1 MGQEQGAAPSA
12 RGRRGVLGIVGIAAG
27 VLVAVI
33 MLVAGSVY
41 AITESRFAKTY
52 EVPKLA
58 LSVPGPSDTEAMA
71 RGKHLAVTRGC
82 LECHAENGAGRLFI
96 DEMPVM
102 QLRPPNITPG
112 GRVKTYSAADWE
124 RAIRHGVHPDG
135 TPILFMP
142 VEDYRMMADDDLA
155 DLIGYLKTLPAVEN
169 DPGPSTI
176 GPVGRVLYLLGELPL
191 TVADHLDHAAQVPP
205 APTRGP
211 TSEYGKYLAYTCTG
225 CHGAGFSGGPIPG
238 VPPDWPPAG
247 NLTQGG
253 ALGSYDLGQFLTVMR
268 TGKTP
273 KGHQINP
280 GHMPWKQLG
289 QLGDDELEGLFH
301 YLKTVP
307 AKPDGSR

>member
-211 TSEYGKYLAYTCTG
+211 GQPHPGWGARQLRPRPVPHRHA
-225 CHGAGFSGGPIPG
+225 HGQDAQG
-238 VPPDWPPAG
+238 PPDQPRAHALEAARPARGRRARGVVSLPEDRAREARRLALTRENTGDRAG
-247 NLTQGG
+247 NL
-253 ALGSYDLGQFLTVMR
+253 LGSV
-268 TGKTP
+268 
-273 KGHQINP
+273 H
-280 GHMPWKQLG
+280 
-289 QLGDDELEGLFH
+289 
-301 YLKTVP
+301 
-307 AKPDGSR
+307 